1 LISVRRQRGI
11 VASVVGIGS
20 LAIIIGLQDM
30 FIIITGEVGIGKGTV
45 CRKAL
50 GLLPDANCQCGGV
63 ITRKDGDGKIIA
75 EDVLTQ
81 TRMTLASRNGD
92 YQGPSVGAYHFNPAG
107 LAFGMDAL
115 NKGAALPLFVV
126 DEIGP
131 LEVSGRGFA
140 NAVTLINGRKSGS
153 CLAVIR
159 VDSLHSFLPRFDELP
174 LIYLVTSENRN
185 DIPLEISQLL
195 DRSFAIA
202 QRQLVAP
209 AGQFSTN

>member
-1 LISVRRQRGI
+1 
-11 VASVVGIGS
+11 
-20 LAIIIGLQDM
+20 M
-30 FIIITGEVGIGKGTV
+30 FIIITGEVGIGKSTL

-50 GLLPDANCQCGGV
+50 GLLRDVEDRCGGV
-63 ITRKDGDGKIIA
+63 ITCKDGNGKIIA

-81 TRMTLASRNGD
+81 TRMVLASRNGD
-92 YQGPSVGAYHFNPAG
+92 YQGPRVGAYHFNPAG
-107 LAFGMDAL
+107 LAFGVDAL
-115 NKGAALPLFVV
+115 NKGATMPLFVI

-140 NAVTLINGRKSGS
+140 NAVALINGRKSGS

-159 VDSLHSFLPRFDELP
+159 VDSLHSFLTRFDELP
-174 LIYLVTSENRN
+174 LIYLITLENRN
-185 DIPLEISQLL
+185 DVPLEISRLL

-209 AGQFSTN
+209 VGQFSAN